1 LASNCHAKD
10 FDGFRARAETKED
23 GDVFPVHK
31 KRLADMKMTKK
42 PSSREI
48 ERKFLL
54 KRLPPGLS
62 KFPHDTIEQGYL
74 AAGRGGLQVRL
85 RKKGSVLSLA
95 YKQGTGG
102 EREEREIRL
111 SLEQFNALWPATA
124 GRRLT
129 KIRYDVSW
137 KTHTIEIDIY
147 RGRHKGLVVAEVEFD
162 NRRSCAAFVP
172 PDWIG
177 RDVTGKP
184 KYSNVVLAH
193 D

>member
-1 LASNCHAKD
+1 MFFPFTKIRLASM
-10 FDGFRARAETKED
+10 RTS
-23 GDVFPVHK
+23 
-31 KRLADMKMTKK
+31 KR

-54 KRLPPGLS
+54 KRLPAGLK

-74 AAGRGGLQVRL
+74 AVGRGGLQVRL
-85 RKKGSVLSLA
+85 RKKGSVRSLTF
-95 YKQGTGG
+95 KQATRGG
-102 EREEREIRL
+102 REEREIRL
-111 SLEQFNALWPATA
+111 SQEQFNALWPATA

-129 KIRYDVSW
+129 KVRYDVPW
-137 KTHTIEIDIY
+137 KKHTIEIDVY
-147 RGRHKGLVVAEVEFD
+147 RGRHDGLVVAEVEFAD
-162 NRRSCAAFVP
+162 QRSCAAFEP

-184 KYSNVVLAH
+184 KYSNVLLAL